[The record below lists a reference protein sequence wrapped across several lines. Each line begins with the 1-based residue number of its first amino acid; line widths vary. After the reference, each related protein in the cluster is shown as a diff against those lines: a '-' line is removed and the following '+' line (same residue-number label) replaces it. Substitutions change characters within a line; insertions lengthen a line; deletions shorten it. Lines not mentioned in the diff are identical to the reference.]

1 MGNGERVM
9 GNGELGNGNAPG
21 RVAGR
26 GITLLFFTLLLIFS
40 GGAWYNI
47 LKMKG
52 NKKGVDY
59 VTCKNQ

>member
-1 MGNGERVM
+1 MLRSVGAWQDGNGV
-9 GNGELGNGNAPG
+9 
-21 RVAGR
+21 V
-26 GITLLFFTLLLIFS
+26 LLFFTLLLIFA
-40 GGAWYNI
+40 GCAWYNI